1 MQGEKKHSK
10 KNQRI
15 KEIGVLYVCVRI
27 TGPAC
32 GILLYSSTHS
42 ERASGSSQGIMS
54 RFRACSLSWRFI
66 SPTSSLSLRTWGCR
80 RGFLRVP
87 NPWRHSSSCLSQEVT
102 SASFPPQAGQC
113 WIKPTAAVSTGL
125 NELPRQCLFLKNSL
139 SGGSSVTENCLCC
152 SQASPFSWCQ
162 PRLFM

>member
-1 MQGEKKHSK
+1 M
-10 KNQRI
+10 
-15 KEIGVLYVCVRI
+15 CVRI

-32 GILLYSSTHS
+32 GILLHSSTHS
-42 ERASGSSQGIMS
+42 ERASGSSQGIRS

-139 SGGSSVTENCLCC
+139 SGAAVSLRTVCVVPRPALFPG
-152 SQASPFSWCQ
+152 ASPACSCDVGVL
-162 PRLFM
+162 RV